1 MDYNSLNT
9 LLNSLE
15 INETDSKNTNNNNNL
30 TQLERDI
37 NLKNNSIINLELA
50 NPQRQYIDNN
60 KDNLKETMNSKLN
73 DYNFIQTKKYD
84 QNLEI
89 NFKK

>member
-1 MDYNSLNT
+1 MDYNSLNN

-15 INETDSKNTNNNNNL
+15 VKETDVKVHKPIL

-37 NLKNNSIINLELA
+37 NLKSNSVMNLELA
-50 NPQRQYIDNN
+50 NPQRQSMNN
-60 KDNLKETMNSKLN
+60 NRESTKDTMNDKLK

-84 QNLEI
+84 ENLEI

>member
-15 INETDSKNTNNNNNL
+15 VNETYVKVHKPIL

-37 NLKNNSIINLELA
+37 NLKSNSVMNLELA
-50 NPQRQYIDNN
+50 NPQRQSMNN
-60 KDNLKETMNSKLN
+60 NRESTKDNMNEKLK

-84 QNLEI
+84 ENLEI

>member
-1 MDYNSLNT
+1 MDYNSLNN

-15 INETDSKNTNNNNNL
+15 VKETDDKVHKPIL

-37 NLKNNSIINLELA
+37 NLKSNSVMNLELA
-50 NPQRQYIDNN
+50 NPQRQSMNN
-60 KDNLKETMNSKLN
+60 NRESSKDNMNEKLK

-84 QNLEI
+84 ENLEI

>member
-1 MDYNSLNT
+1 MDYNSLNN

-15 INETDSKNTNNNNNL
+15 VKEIDVKVHKPIS

-37 NLKNNSIINLELA
+37 NLKSNSVMNLELA
-50 NPQRQYIDNN
+50 NPQRQSMNN
-60 KDNLKETMNSKLN
+60 NRESIKDTMNDKLK

-84 QNLEI
+84 ENLEI

>member
-1 MDYNSLNT
+1 MDYNSLNN

-15 INETDSKNTNNNNNL
+15 VKETDVKVHKPIS

-37 NLKNNSIINLELA
+37 NLKSNSVMNLELA
-50 NPQRQYIDNN
+50 NPQRQSMNN
-60 KDNLKETMNSKLN
+60 NRESTKDNMNEKLK

-84 QNLEI
+84 ENLEI

>member
-1 MDYNSLNT
+1 MDYNSLNN

-15 INETDSKNTNNNNNL
+15 VKETDDKHKPIL

-37 NLKNNSIINLELA
+37 NLKSNSVMNLELA
-50 NPQRQYIDNN
+50 NPQRQSMNN
-60 KDNLKETMNSKLN
+60 SRDSIKDTMNDKLK

-84 QNLEI
+84 ENLEL

>member
-1 MDYNSLNT
+1 MDYNSLNN

-15 INETDSKNTNNNNNL
+15 INEKYYKEAKTNL

-37 NLKNNSIINLELA
+37 NLKNNSVMNLELA
-50 NPQRQYIDNN
+50 NPQRQSMNN
-60 KDNLKETMNSKLN
+60 NRESIKDTMNDKLK

-84 QNLEI
+84 ENLEI
-89 NFKK
+89 NLKK

>member
-1 MDYNSLNT
+1 MDYNSLNN

-15 INETDSKNTNNNNNL
+15 VSEKDDKEHKPIL

-37 NLKNNSIINLELA
+37 NLKSNSVMNLELA
-50 NPQRQYIDNN
+50 NPQRQSMNN
-60 KDNLKETMNSKLN
+60 SRESIKDTMNDKLK

-84 QNLEI
+84 ENLEI

>member
-1 MDYNSLNT
+1 MDYNSLNN

-15 INETDSKNTNNNNNL
+15 VKETDVKEHKPIL

-37 NLKNNSIINLELA
+37 KLNSNSVMNLELA
-50 NPQRQYIDNN
+50 NPQRQSMNN
-60 KDNLKETMNSKLN
+60 NRESSKDNMNEKLK

-84 QNLEI
+84 ENLEI

>member
-1 MDYNSLNT
+1 MDYNSLNN

-15 INETDSKNTNNNNNL
+15 VKETDVKVHKPIL

-37 NLKNNSIINLELA
+37 NLKSNSVINLELA
-50 NPQRQYIDNN
+50 NPQRQSMNN
-60 KDNLKETMNSKLN
+60 NRESIKDTMNDKLK

-84 QNLEI
+84 ENLEI

>member
-1 MDYNSLNT
+1 MDYNSLNN

-15 INETDSKNTNNNNNL
+15 VKETDVKEYKPIL

-37 NLKNNSIINLELA
+37 NLNSNSVMNLELT
-50 NPQRQYIDNN
+50 NPQRQSMNN
-60 KDNLKETMNSKLN
+60 NRESSKDNMNEKLK
-73 DYNFIQTKKYD
+73 DYNFIQTKKYNE
-84 QNLEI
+84 NLEI

>member
-1 MDYNSLNT
+1 MDYNSLNN

-15 INETDSKNTNNNNNL
+15 VKETDVKEHKPIS

-37 NLKNNSIINLELA
+37 NLKTNSVMNLELA
-50 NPQRQYIDNN
+50 NPQRQSMNN
-60 KDNLKETMNSKLN
+60 NRESSKDNMNKKLK

-84 QNLEI
+84 ENLEI

>member
-1 MDYNSLNT
+1 MDYNSLNN

-15 INETDSKNTNNNNNL
+15 VKEVKEHKPIL

-37 NLKNNSIINLELA
+37 NLKSNSVMNLELA
-50 NPQRQYIDNN
+50 NPQRQSMNN
-60 KDNLKETMNSKLN
+60 NRESTKDTMNEKLK
-73 DYNFIQTKKYD
+73 DYNFTQTKKYD
-84 QNLEI
+84 ENLDI

>member
-1 MDYNSLNT
+1 MDYNTLNT

-15 INETDSKNTNNNNNL
+15 INEKDSKEDNPSL

-37 NLKNNSIINLELA
+37 NLKNNSIMNLELA
-50 NPQRQYIDNN
+50 NPQRQSLNN
-60 KDNLKETMNSKLN
+60 NRESIKDTMNDKLN

-84 QNLEI
+84 QNLEL

>member
-1 MDYNSLNT
+1 MDYNSLNN

-15 INETDSKNTNNNNNL
+15 VKETDVKVHKPIL

-37 NLKNNSIINLELA
+37 NLKSNSVINLELA
-50 NPQRQYIDNN
+50 NPQRQSMNN
-60 KDNLKETMNSKLN
+60 NRESTKDTMNDKLK

-84 QNLEI
+84 ENLEI

>member
-1 MDYNSLNT
+1 MDYNSLNN

-15 INETDSKNTNNNNNL
+15 VKETDVKVHKPIL

-37 NLKNNSIINLELA
+37 NLKSNSVINLELA
-50 NPQRQYIDNN
+50 NPQRQSMNN
-60 KDNLKETMNSKLN
+60 NRESTKDNMNEKLK

-84 QNLEI
+84 ENLEI

>member
-1 MDYNSLNT
+1 MDYNSLNN

-15 INETDSKNTNNNNNL
+15 INEKYYKEAKPNL
-30 TQLERDI
+30 TQLEKDI
-37 NLKNNSIINLELA
+37 NLKNNSVMNLELA
-50 NPQRQYIDNN
+50 NPQRQSMNN
-60 KDNLKETMNSKLN
+60 NRESIKDTMNDKLK

-84 QNLEI
+84 ENLEI

>member
-1 MDYNSLNT
+1 MDYNSLNN

-15 INETDSKNTNNNNNL
+15 VKETDVKEYKPIL

-37 NLKNNSIINLELA
+37 NLKSNSVINLELA
-50 NPQRQYIDNN
+50 NPQRQSMNN
-60 KDNLKETMNSKLN
+60 NRESTKDNMNEKLK
-73 DYNFIQTKKYD
+73 DYNFMQTKKYD
-84 QNLEI
+84 ENLEI

>member
-1 MDYNSLNT
+1 MDYNSLNN

-15 INETDSKNTNNNNNL
+15 VKETDVKEYKPNL

-37 NLKNNSIINLELA
+37 NLKSNSVMNLELA
-50 NPQRQYIDNN
+50 NPQRQSMNN
-60 KDNLKETMNSKLN
+60 NRESTKDTMNEKLK
-73 DYNFIQTKKYD
+73 DYNFTQTKKYD
-84 QNLEI
+84 ENLDI

>member
-15 INETDSKNTNNNNNL
+15 INEKDCKEYKPKL
-30 TQLERDI
+30 TQLERDL
-37 NLKNNSIINLELA
+37 NLKNNSVMNLELA
-50 NPQRQYIDNN
+50 NPQRQSMNN
-60 KDNLKETMNSKLN
+60 NRESIKDTMNDKLK
-73 DYNFIQTKKYD
+73 DYNFIKTKKYD
-84 QNLEI
+84 QNLEL

>member
-15 INETDSKNTNNNNNL
+15 VNETDVKVHKPIL

-37 NLKNNSIINLELA
+37 NLKSNSVMNLELA
-50 NPQRQYIDNN
+50 NPQRQSMNN
-60 KDNLKETMNSKLN
+60 NMESSKDNMNEKLK

-84 QNLEI
+84 ENLEI

>member
-1 MDYNSLNT
+1 MDYNSLNN

-15 INETDSKNTNNNNNL
+15 VKETDVKEYKPIL

-37 NLKNNSIINLELA
+37 NLKSNSVMNLELA
-50 NPQRQYIDNN
+50 NPQRQSMNN
-60 KDNLKETMNSKLN
+60 NRESSKDNMNEKLK

-84 QNLEI
+84 ENLEI

>member
-1 MDYNSLNT
+1 MDYNSLNN

-15 INETDSKNTNNNNNL
+15 VKETDVKEYKPIL

-37 NLKNNSIINLELA
+37 NLKSNSVMNLELA
-50 NPQRQYIDNN
+50 NPQRQSMNN
-60 KDNLKETMNSKLN
+60 NRESSKDNMNEKLK
-73 DYNFIQTKKYD
+73 DYNFIQTNKYD
-84 QNLEI
+84 ENLEI

>member
-1 MDYNSLNT
+1 MDYNSLNN

-15 INETDSKNTNNNNNL
+15 VKETDVEHKPIL

-37 NLKNNSIINLELA
+37 NLKSNSVMNLELA
-50 NPQRQYIDNN
+50 NPQRQSMNN
-60 KDNLKETMNSKLN
+60 SRDSIKDTMNDKLK

-84 QNLEI
+84 ENLEI